1 MQVVYVIRK
10 SVLKSFSF
18 FNPLEIIK
26 SGRALPVGTIR
37 EWKGKKYK
45 KITPQKW
52 VEVKEK
58 SKPGDLIPEEKF
70 NANNYKNKFTDP
82 KCTND
87 AAGIKHVYSLL
98 GKEGRATQ
106 AMVEKKLNEQSHRL
120 KNGDTQI
127 RNMHN
132 IKYDENGKF
141 VSGEWN
147 EEREKLHNEI
157 IAKILTP
164 EKINAC
170 NPKNGEKP
178 KFIMFGGRGGSGKS
192 WFTDKERAAKE
203 GRKVMFD
210 SDNYLILDADEIKK
224 TLPEFQGWNA
234 GEVHEESSYLNKKLK
249 SMAMSLGLNIIIDGT
264 MNYSA
269 KKPDKVRNE
278 MLEAKSKGYS
288 LEAHYMFTPIQKSCL
303 NAMNRFKTKKGDFSG
318 RLVPTD
324 ILLGMQ
330 NNEKSF
336 DSVKDIVD
344 DWTFRDN
351 QNYDAKLVARKG
363 F

>member
-58 SKPGDLIPEEKF
+58 SKHGDLIPEEKF

-147 EEREKLHNEI
+147 EERKKLHLEI
-157 IAKILTP
+157 IKKILTP
-164 EKINAC
+164 EKVNAC
-170 NPKNGEKP
+170 KPKNGEKP
-178 KFIMFGGRGGSGKS
+178 KFIMLGGRG
-192 WFTDKERAAKE
+192 
-203 GRKVMFD
+203 
-210 SDNYLILDADEIKK
+210 
-224 TLPEFQGWNA
+224 
-234 GEVHEESSYLNKKLK
+234 
-249 SMAMSLGLNIIIDGT
+249 
-264 MNYSA
+264 
-269 KKPDKVRNE
+269 
-278 MLEAKSKGYS
+278 
-288 LEAHYMFTPIQKSCL
+288 
-303 NAMNRFKTKKGDFSG
+303 
-318 RLVPTD
+318 
-324 ILLGMQ
+324 
-330 NNEKSF
+330 
-336 DSVKDIVD
+336 
-344 DWTFRDN
+344 
-351 QNYDAKLVARKG
+351 
-363 F
+363 